1 MTVEQPATRHGTV
14 GIRPDRAGGVPRHC
28 HTPLPC
34 SGTMARAAART
45 KTEHVCTECGTA
57 FPKWAG
63 QCSACGGWNTLVEE
77 VVVRD
82 APLVLPAGAAVQQ
95 IGDVDPHVSR
105 PQPTGIGELD
115 RVLGG
120 GIVPGAVTL
129 LGGEPGVGKSTLL
142 LQLLAWWPGPALYV
156 TAEES
161 AQQVRLRAERLG
173 AVRADLWLLAE
184 TSLPHILGAIDQ
196 LRPQLVVIDSIQT
209 VHDPAIGSPPGS
221 VTQVRDCAHQLVA
234 VAKQRDI
241 PTVLVGHV
249 TKDGS
254 LAGPR
259 VLEHVVDTVLAFEG
273 ERHHALRLLRAVKH
287 RFGPTNELGLF
298 EMANGGLHGVPDP
311 SQLFLG
317 DRRTGIAGSAV
328 APTMEGQRPL
338 VIEVQALT
346 TPAPPNVPA
355 RRTAQGL
362 DGNRLAMLLA
372 VLQQRARIPVHE
384 RDVYA
389 STVGGVRLTE
399 PGLDLAICLAIVGAV
414 LDRPLPPDLVAFG
427 EIGLAG
433 EVRQVAHTA
442 RRLNESDRLGFRR
455 AIVPRNAPE
464 PESTGLTLLRV
475 ATLPEA
481 LMAAG
486 LRG

>member
-1 MTVEQPATRHGTV
+1 M
-14 GIRPDRAGGVPRHC
+14 
-28 HTPLPC
+28 L
-34 SGTMARAAART
+34 STMARAVART
-45 KTEHVCTECGTA
+45 KTEHVCTECGTG

-63 QCSACGGWNTLVEE
+63 QCSSCGGWNTLVEE
-77 VVVRD
+77 VVSRD
-82 APLVLPAGAAVQQ
+82 VPVILPGTGAVAQL
-95 IGDVDPHVSR
+95 IGEVDPHTSQ

-120 GIVPGAVTL
+120 GVVPGSVTL

-142 LQLLAWWPGPALYV
+142 LQLLAFWPGTALYV

-173 AVRADLWLLAE
+173 AVRPDLWLLAE
-184 TSLPHILGAIDQ
+184 TSLPHILATIDQ

-234 VAKQRDI
+234 VAKQRNL

-298 EMANGGLHGVPDP
+298 EMANGGLAGVPDP

-317 DRRTGIAGSAV
+317 DRRTGVAGSAV

-414 LDRPLPPDLVAFG
+414 LDRPLPPDVVAFG

-442 RRLNESDRLGFRR
+442 RRLNESERLGFRR
-455 AIVPRNAPE
+455 AIVPKNAPE

>member
-1 MTVEQPATRHGTV
+1 MLRH
-14 GIRPDRAGGVPRHC
+14 
-28 HTPLPC
+28 
-34 SGTMARAAART
+34 MARAVVRT
-45 KTEHVCTECGTA
+45 KTEHVCTECGTG

-77 VVVRD
+77 VVSRD
-82 APLVLPAGAAVQQ
+82 EPAVPPRAGAAPTP

-120 GIVPGAVTL
+120 GIVPGSVTL
-129 LGGEPGVGKSTLL
+129 VGGEPGVGKSTLL
-142 LQLLAWWPGPALYV
+142 LQLLAWWPGRALYV

-173 AVRADLWLLAE
+173 AVRPDLWLLAE
-184 TSLPHILGAIDQ
+184 TSLPHVLGAIDDV
-196 LRPQLVVIDSIQT
+196 RPDLVVIDSIQT
-209 VHDPAIGSPPGS
+209 VHDPSLGSPPGS
-221 VTQVRDCAHQLVA
+221 VTQVRDCAHQLVS
-234 VAKQRDI
+234 VAKQRNM
-241 PTVLVGHV
+241 PVVLVGHV
-249 TKDGS
+249 TKEGS

-259 VLEHVVDTVLAFEG
+259 VLEHVVDTVLSFEG

-298 EMANGGLHGVPDP
+298 EMAGAGLAGVPDP

-372 VLQQRARIPVHE
+372 VLQQRARIPMFE

-389 STVGGVRLTE
+389 STVGGVRLVE
-399 PGLDLAICLAIVGAV
+399 PGLDLAICLAVVSAV
-414 LDRPLPPDLVAFG
+414 REKPMPPDLVAFG

-433 EVRQVAHTA
+433 EVRQAAHSN
-442 RRLNESDRLGFRR
+442 RRLVESHRLGFSR
-455 AIVPRNAPE
+455 AIVPRNAPD
-464 PESTGLTLLRV
+464 PDVDGLSLLRV

-486 LRG
+486 LRA